1 MELFLDTLTKSSRK
15 GTQIIFPSDTDDET
29 FDNFDLRKHC
39 KNVQC
44 SPTPKQLKGKEK
56 RSEQK
61 FHVIL
66 KSIIRDIIRKEKFR
80 PFVSDK
86 SKTNPWELDESD
98 VKATKCLGLWSGFST
113 VMPIKDIYNAKKG
126 SKEEPVTLLRHTEFS
141 KIKKNKL
148 SQFAKDDNLRPR
160 SKAYSKQGFFSEKR

>member
-98 VKATKCLGLWSGFST
+98 V
-113 VMPIKDIYNAKKG
+113 
-126 SKEEPVTLLRHTEFS
+126 
-141 KIKKNKL
+141 
-148 SQFAKDDNLRPR
+148 
-160 SKAYSKQGFFSEKR
+160 